1 MYQLEWLAVTWSKS
15 EHLSLFS
22 VKRWGCHLGQG
33 PVGVLTGVWV
43 CVCVGEFLIQLLDG
57 GFNIQALVVQTLDSA
72 IHQTNH
78 YPVDCIIDFCNTYP
92 LDSDL
97 SGG

>member
-1 MYQLEWLAVTWSKS
+1 MC
-15 EHLSLFS
+15 
-22 VKRWGCHLGQG
+22 GGG
-33 PVGVLTGVWV
+33 
-43 CVCVGEFLIQLLDG
+43 GEFLIPLLDG

-78 YPVDCIIDFCNTYP
+78 YPADCIIDFCNTYP